1 MKRCFYFLLALTLF
15 LALYSVSPASGE
27 ETQEGK
33 KGAATPMQEEEGACK
48 CTPISKMILSP
59 EQVEAIDR
67 ISLKYNNLFMQLRSQ
82 IMLKQLEVAALL
94 RNPDAGDK
102 DILSAASDIGK
113 VRSELEMAGIQCQM
127 EIRRVLTAEQIRS
140 WCNLETPPLRRV
152 W

>member
-1 MKRCFYFLLALTLF
+1 MKKYFYFFLALTF
-15 LALYSVSPASGE
+15 LLSLHSVSPVSGE
-27 ETQEGK
+27 ETQEEK
-33 KGAATPMQEEEGACK
+33 KETALPTQEEEGSCK
-48 CTPISKMILSP
+48 CTPISKMTLSA

-94 RNPDAGDK
+94 RNPEARDK
-102 DILSAASDIGK
+102 DILSVASDMGK

>member
-1 MKRCFYFLLALTLF
+1 
-15 LALYSVSPASGE
+15 
-27 ETQEGK
+27 
-33 KGAATPMQEEEGACK
+33 MQEEDGACK
-48 CTPISKMILSP
+48 CTPISKMILSS

-94 RNPDAGDK
+94 RNPDARDT

-113 VRSELEMAGIQCQM
+113 VRSELEMAGIQCQI

>member
-1 MKRCFYFLLALTLF
+1 MKKCFYFLLALALS
-15 LALYSVSPASGE
+15 LALYSVSPVSGE

-33 KGAATPMQEEEGACK
+33 KETATPMQEEDGACK

-94 RNPDAGDK
+94 RNPDARDT

-113 VRSELEMAGIQCQM
+113 VRSELEMAGIQCQI

>member
-1 MKRCFYFLLALTLF
+1 MKKCFYFLLALALS
-15 LALYSVSPASGE
+15 LALYSVSPVSGE

-33 KGAATPMQEEEGACK
+33 KETVTPMQEEDGACK
-48 CTPISKMILSP
+48 CTPISKMILSS

-94 RNPDAGDK
+94 RNPDARDT
-102 DILSAASDIGK
+102 DILSAASNIGK
-113 VRSELEMAGIQCQM
+113 VRSELEMAGIQCQI